1 MTQKH
6 HLSLKV
12 YHGGGRR
19 GKNGTR
25 EGVKGSV
32 DDTHEAFLTHLKE
45 TNPLHWA
52 SWVLGELHGW
62 LSKQTDCTKQL
73 RLELPEKRRELAEAV
88 NLALEDLDGKT
99 VLGISNG
106 KEGRLMRCRAEE
118 KDFILEQ
125 IGQFITEGTR
135 YILVNVSKGDDLAVI
150 EQRHNERG

>member
-1 MTQKH
+1 M
-6 HLSLKV
+6 
-12 YHGGGRR
+12 
-19 GKNGTR
+19 
-25 EGVKGSV
+25 

-62 LSKQTDCTKQL
+62 LSKRTDCTSQL
-73 RLELPEKRRELAEAV
+73 HLELPEKRRELAEAV
-88 NLALEDLDGKT
+88 NLALEELDGKT

-106 KEGRLMRCRAEE
+106 KEGLLMRCRAEE

-150 EQRHNERG
+150 EQRNSQDGLAQNP